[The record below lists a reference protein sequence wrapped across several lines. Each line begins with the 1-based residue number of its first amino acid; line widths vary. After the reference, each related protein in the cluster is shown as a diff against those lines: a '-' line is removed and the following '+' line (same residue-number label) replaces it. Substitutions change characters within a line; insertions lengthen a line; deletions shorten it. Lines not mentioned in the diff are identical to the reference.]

1 MNRSLLLLFSAVNLV
16 IGTGAFIVTSILPQV
31 AQALN
36 VSVPAAGQAMTAYAV
51 STALLAPLMLALTG
65 AWPRRRALVLALG
78 LFVAGNAVCAL
89 ANNLTV
95 LLLGRVLMGM
105 GAMFTP
111 IAAGIVV
118 ALTPPAQRGKSL
130 ALVFLG
136 ISLSYVVGLPLGS
149 WLAAHYGWHA
159 PIAVVA
165 AAGLLACTAMA
176 AFVPGDVQ
184 APGGS
189 FKGLGALLARAD
201 VLAVLAITLCYFTAI
216 FVVFSYIVPVLQA
229 LTPMSSGQLSVTLML
244 FGLSGVAGTL
254 IGGYCNDRFGAI
266 NSLTVQLLL
275 LACTMLVLPF
285 TQGQWPMML
294 AVLLLWGTAGFG
306 MMASQQSR
314 LAALAP
320 AQAPVLLSLN
330 TSMLYGGTALGA
342 VLGGAL
348 GSTVGFTNLSW
359 VGAPAAL
366 LALGVLRLGPRVPP
380 RQSVAL
386 S

>member
-348 GSTVGFTNLSW
+348 GSTVGFTHLSW

>member
-89 ANNLTV
+89 ANDLTV

-136 ISLSYVVGLPLGS
+136 ISLSYVVGLPDRKS
-149 WLAAHYGWHA
+149 
-159 PIAVVA
+159 VV
-165 AAGLLACTAMA
+165 
-176 AFVPGDVQ
+176 
-184 APGGS
+184 
-189 FKGLGALLARAD
+189 
-201 VLAVLAITLCYFTAI
+201 
-216 FVVFSYIVPVLQA
+216 
-229 LTPMSSGQLSVTLML
+229 
-244 FGLSGVAGTL
+244 
-254 IGGYCNDRFGAI
+254 
-266 NSLTVQLLL
+266 
-275 LACTMLVLPF
+275 
-285 TQGQWPMML
+285 
-294 AVLLLWGTAGFG
+294 
-306 MMASQQSR
+306 
-314 LAALAP
+314 
-320 AQAPVLLSLN
+320 
-330 TSMLYGGTALGA
+330 
-342 VLGGAL
+342 
-348 GSTVGFTNLSW
+348 
-359 VGAPAAL
+359 
-366 LALGVLRLGPRVPP
+366 
-380 RQSVAL
+380 
-386 S
+386 

>member
-89 ANNLTV
+89 ANDLTV

-149 WLAAHYGWHA
+149 WLAASYGWHA

-165 AAGLLACTAMA
+165 AAALLACAAMA
-176 AFVPGDVQ
+176 AFVPRDVQ

-201 VLAVLAITLCYFTAI
+201 VLAVLAITLLYFTDRKS
-216 FVVFSYIVPVLQA
+216 VV
-229 LTPMSSGQLSVTLML
+229 
-244 FGLSGVAGTL
+244 
-254 IGGYCNDRFGAI
+254 
-266 NSLTVQLLL
+266 
-275 LACTMLVLPF
+275 
-285 TQGQWPMML
+285 
-294 AVLLLWGTAGFG
+294 
-306 MMASQQSR
+306 
-314 LAALAP
+314 
-320 AQAPVLLSLN
+320 
-330 TSMLYGGTALGA
+330 
-342 VLGGAL
+342 
-348 GSTVGFTNLSW
+348 
-359 VGAPAAL
+359 
-366 LALGVLRLGPRVPP
+366 
-380 RQSVAL
+380 
-386 S
+386 